1 MASFCFGL
9 DVSNMGEF
17 IAKFISVCIKSGKD
31 PIEIAKHEIDQID
44 VKLAEAEHLRIL
56 RYNLAHTLEN
66 LGDTSYLN
74 SRKRNL
80 SAPQEEQV
88 QHSIEED
95 KKIRESLLNSLG
107 RNNKQT
113 IRSLINSCHFFGKDA
128 EVIRM
133 IDNLKQK
140 GEVIRTKEGFI
151 QLGHQ

>member
-1 MASFCFGL
+1 MYICKSITTSASKRTIIIRSKKSIEIFHCENCDFDFFDFNPENLLIEDKLDQSRLKAAGL
-9 DVSNMGEF
+9 D
-17 IAKFISVCIKSGKD
+17 I
-31 PIEIAKHEIDQID
+31 P
-44 VKLAEAEHLRIL
+44 
-56 RYNLAHTLEN
+56 
-66 LGDTSYLN
+66 
-74 SRKRNL
+74 
-80 SAPQEEQV
+80 
-88 QHSIEED
+88 SIEED

>member
-1 MASFCFGL
+1 MSSFGL

-17 IAKFISVCIKSGKD
+17 ISKFISICVKGGKD
-31 PIEIAKHEIDQID
+31 PIEIAKSEIEEID
-44 VKLAEAEHLRIL
+44 VKLAEAEGLRIL
-56 RYNLAHTLEN
+56 RYNLTHTLEN

-74 SRKRNL
+74 SKKRNL
-80 SAPQEEQV
+80 LTPQVEQV
-88 QHSIEED
+88 QQSKEED